1 MTHANSQRA
10 KVAVVTGGG
19 SGIGEA
25 TCHHLA
31 GRGRRVAVV
40 DLDGDA
46 AERVAQDLRSDGTVA
61 IGLVADVTD
70 RPAVDAAFEQARQQ
84 LGPTEILVTSAGL
97 AMFTS
102 FLDIAP
108 EEWNRVFDINIKGT
122 FHCCQV
128 ALPDML
134 STGWGRIV
142 MISSSSA
149 QRGSPKAPHYAA
161 AKGAV
166 MALSKSLALT
176 YAPYGITVNNIP
188 PSGIETPMQHQGQ
201 ASGDLP
207 PNEIMAKAIPM
218 GHLGTPD
225 DIAAAVAFLT
235 SEEAGYIT
243 GQTLGVNG
251 GQVVQ

>member
-1 MTHANSQRA
+1 MPVVYPQTRRIHDTRQLAARQ
-10 KVAVVTGGG
+10 VAVVTGGG

-31 GRGRRVAVV
+31 GRGRQVAVV

-46 AERVAQDLRSDGTVA
+46 AERVAKDLRSDGTAA

-97 AMFTS
+97 TMFTS

-134 STGWGRIV
+134 AAGWGRIV

-166 MALSKSLALT
+166 MALRN
-176 YAPYGITVNNIP
+176 PWR
-188 PSGIETPMQHQGQ
+188 
-201 ASGDLP
+201 
-207 PNEIMAKAIPM
+207 
-218 GHLGTPD
+218 
-225 DIAAAVAFLT
+225 
-235 SEEAGYIT
+235 
-243 GQTLGVNG
+243 
-251 GQVVQ
+251 